1 MCRRTACNEFP
12 AVQSWQCLTI
22 PYRLEQEMKKTPQ
35 IVVAL
40 LAALSAQVASAN
52 TLPPNVVPEPGVLG
66 LVGVAIAAAV
76 YFGKRRK

>member
-1 MCRRTACNEFP
+1 
-12 AVQSWQCLTI
+12 
-22 PYRLEQEMKKTPQ
+22 MKKTPQ